1 MSTYK
6 RTSTRVLL
14 PGKTRPS
21 AVYEGPRGGSYV
33 MKEGAYVG
41 VSKEFVGRHEVRPP
55 ASPPRAPRPE
65 RLLRAKGRFWNR
77 LALNHREP

>member
-55 ASPPRAPRPE
+55 ASPPE
-65 RLLRAKGRFWNR
+65 RHGPSAYYERRDAFGIGLR
-77 LALNHREP
+77 